1 VKPPRLANLKYRGL
15 CKIVKAHPFI
25 KFVSRVFKYLPR
37 LEWLLALGTRLFVGY
52 FFMDS
57 GWGKVH
63 NMDQFIGNFKGW
75 GFPFPAL
82 TAGLCAYT
90 ELIGGAL
97 TIVGLGTRF
106 VSLTQMINMLVAILV
121 VNLRDT
127 HSLDDFALLDEPLYL
142 LIYAWLGM
150 FGPGWVSLDALVKR
164 FIATPLISP
173 NENTAARETARAEV

>member
-1 VKPPRLANLKYRGL
+1 VKT
-15 CKIVKAHPFI
+15 HPFI
-25 KFVSRVFKYLPR
+25 KFVASVFEYLPR
-37 LEWLLALGTRLFVGY
+37 LEWMLALGTRLFVGY

-63 NMDQFIGNFKGW
+63 NMDQFVANFKGW
-75 GFPFPAL
+75 GFPLPAL

-106 VSLTQMINMLVAILV
+106 VSLAQMINMLVAILV
-121 VNLRDT
+121 VNLKDT

-150 FGPGWVSLDALVKR
+150 YGPGWVSVDALIKR
-164 FIATPLISP
+164 FITSPLIAP
-173 NENTAARETARAEV
+173 DAAPVARETARAQA

>member
-1 VKPPRLANLKYRGL
+1 MRAR
-15 CKIVKAHPFI
+15 PFTN
-25 KFVSRVFKYLPR
+25 FVSRVFESLPR
-37 LEWLLALGTRLFVGY
+37 LQWLLALGTRLFVGY

-63 NMDQFIGNFKGW
+63 NMDQFIANFKGW
-75 GFPFPAL
+75 GFPLPVL

-106 VSLTQMINMLVAILV
+106 VSLAQMINMLVAILV
-121 VNLRDT
+121 VNLKDV
-127 HSLDDFALLDEPLYL
+127 HSLDDFALLDEPMYL

-150 FGPGWVSLDALVKR
+150 YGPGCLSLDALIKR
-164 FIATPLISP
+164 FIATPQISSKGSP
-173 NENTAARETARAEV
+173 GTREPRRADA

>member
-1 VKPPRLANLKYRGL
+1 
-15 CKIVKAHPFI
+15 VKARAFI
-25 KFVSRVFKYLPR
+25 NFVSRVFESLPR
-37 LEWLLALGTRLFVGY
+37 LQWLLALGTRLFVGY

-63 NMDQFIGNFKGW
+63 NMDQFIANFKGW
-75 GFPFPAL
+75 EFPFPAL
-82 TAGLCAYT
+82 TGGLCAYT

-106 VSLTQMINMLVAILV
+106 VSLAQMINMLVAILV
-121 VNLRDT
+121 VNLKDT

-150 FGPGWVSLDALVKR
+150 YGPGWVSLDALIKR
-164 FIATPLISP
+164 FITSPLIAP
-173 NENTAARETARAEV
+173 DAAPVARETARAQA